1 MADPEHALSR
11 GSRYPGSSSAL
22 KEASV
27 TQVPSCSVAQPWNLG
42 MMMACRHWVSTTTE
56 TGRSPGLAKR
66 ELPVTFDL
74 TSRK

>member
-1 MADPEHALSR
+1 MEDPQPALSR
-11 GSRYPGSSSAL
+11 GSGCPGSSLAL

-27 TQVPSCSVAQPWNLG
+27 TQVPSCSITQPWNLG
-42 MMMACRHWVSTTTE
+42 VTMACGHWVPARTE
-56 TGRSPGLAKR
+56 AGHPPGLVKR